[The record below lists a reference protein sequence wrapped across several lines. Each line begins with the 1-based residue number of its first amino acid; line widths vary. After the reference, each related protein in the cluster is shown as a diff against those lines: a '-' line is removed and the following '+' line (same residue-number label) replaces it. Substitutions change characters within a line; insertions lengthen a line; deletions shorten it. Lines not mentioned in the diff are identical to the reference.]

1 MSLSRLLC
9 ACLLSLAL
17 WQTVSVAAAQ
27 GPRATLTRVRGTVRV
42 MRANTRQWATVRQS
56 RQLLLYAGDQVQ
68 ALQRSR
74 ATILVDGARV
84 ELEPGAHITIT
95 AARANRTERGYPSL
109 LAVMGRVFV
118 WLASSAGFEL
128 GAEGVVAGAGGTQF
142 VFEVSAE
149 GVTTVTVLEGSVYLY
164 NDLGRVVIQ
173 AGEQSQ
179 ISKDIPPTRPRQVD
193 VSGYLE
199 WEGTLENLWLGW
211 ETRYTPGATREALQ
225 QAASA
230 AVQAADRTPT
240 DTTLQLRAGEALQ
253 DLGDLKAAEE
263 RYRKA
268 LESSAGDPAVLLH
281 LGYCLLELG
290 LPDEANATFAQALT
304 AVPGEPEAELGQ
316 VLALM
321 ASGDPSRVAE
331 ARASLG
337 QFVTRHPEH
346 GRGHLA
352 AALLAIR
359 SGDATGAQTALA
371 QALRLDP
378 GSYHALAYQSG
389 LALARGDAAAARTAA
404 EQAVAAAPASALAQ
418 QSLAAVLF
426 YAGDLEGAAGAV
438 RTALAA
444 NPLSAMAHLLAA
456 DVALASGDLEGGAA
470 EAEMSVAL
478 DPTLAPALS
487 TLGMARLARNELPAA
502 ESAFARA
509 LQASPQLVAAQTG
522 LGATY
527 LRQGRLDEALRA
539 QAAALAWDR
548 DAVSTHNNLGAA
560 YLAAGR
566 LEEAYAQFAE
576 AIRLQPDSAIAHAN
590 LALAALELNR
600 FAEAVAEGE
609 KAVRLGDRSARLRT
623 TLGRVYLKQNRVL
636 QAWAVLRQAR
646 ELDPDYAL
654 ADLYLAEVNSRLGR
668 SRDAVRET
676 LVGVSKQPSAA
687 LDDREYARTIVR
699 AAAGD
704 DTLIRARTDGRGARG
719 QNSYYLAA
727 EHRESDWDGTH
738 SDYRETTAL
747 GIVGRQTAF
756 QRTDVLVA
764 SGQWDKRDRP
774 GTSAAAGTV
783 GDGDYHTT
791 FRGVDAHYL
800 ARRPVSDG
808 VVTLRLGYRDTDSD
822 DHNPDSLDPD
832 PKPYRHISL
841 DYHGPMVEVRLDR
854 PSTGGARLVAG
865 AVISDQIRQISGLI
879 GTRNPAGSDPPAR
892 FVPFGDDLD
901 RQVGSFYVDYG
912 WPLADKTRL
921 VLGTRGAVADDM
933 SPVWRPRLTLRHA
946 LGPDSTLLL
955 LSWPVLSDDVS
966 EISPVEEW
974 ALADPL
980 SPLDLA
986 RGGYSQSHEAQYQRL
1001 TPGRSLV
1008 RVGVFHRDLRNLLID
1023 LEDPARSAGVAPTVI
1038 GSGYVRGIKLE
1049 AERRLG
1055 RDVTGGL
1062 TVAWQD
1068 SRNDATGRDLPY
1080 QPELTG
1086 SLRLDYLSYSGWRG
1100 EVAMDCVGRRYS
1112 DPGATVRLD
1121 STQLWRLTLAKQHSI
1136 QADFFLTILNLFDED
1151 TGFWRGYPASG
1162 RRVSG
1167 GVEYRF

>member
-1 MSLSRLLC
+1 MSLSRLSW

-17 WQTVSVAAAQ
+17 WWSAAAAIAQ
-27 GPRATLTRVRGTVRV
+27 GPRATLTRVRGNVRV
-42 MRANTRQWATVRQS
+42 MRANTRQWVTVHQS

-84 ELEPGAHITIT
+84 ELEPGAHIAI
-95 AARANRTERGYPSL
+95 AAPRANRTERGYLSL
-109 LAVMGRVFV
+109 FAVVGRVFV

-142 VFEVSAE
+142 VFEVSAA

-164 NDLGRVVIQ
+164 NDLGRVLIQ

-179 ISKDIPPTRPRQVD
+179 ISRDTPPTRPRQVD

-211 ETRYTPGATREALQ
+211 ETRYAPNATRQALEE
-225 QAASA
+225 AASA
-230 AVQAADRTPT
+230 AVQAADQAPA
-240 DTTLQLRAGEALQ
+240 DPALQLRAGEALQ

-263 RYRKA
+263 RYRGA
-268 LESSAGDPAVLLH
+268 LESSAGDPAALRR

-290 LPDEANATFAQALT
+290 LPEEANATFAQALT
-304 AVPGEPEAELGQ
+304 AAPGEPEAELGQ
-316 VLALM
+316 LLALM
-321 ASGDPSRVAE
+321 ASGDPSRVTQ
-331 ARASLG
+331 ARTSLD
-337 QFVTRHPEH
+337 QFIAGHPGH
-346 GRGHLA
+346 VRGHLA

-359 SGDATGAQTALA
+359 SNDATGAQTALT

-378 GSYHALAYQSG
+378 GNYHALAYQSG
-389 LALARGDAAAARTAA
+389 LALARGDAAAARRAA

-426 YAGDLEGAAGAV
+426 YAGDLEGATAAV
-438 RTALAA
+438 QAALAS
-444 NPLSAMAHLLAA
+444 NPLSAMAHLSAA
-456 DVALASGDLEGGAA
+456 DVALARGDLERGAA

-478 DPTLAPALS
+478 DPALTPALS

-502 ESAFARA
+502 ERAFARA

-527 LRQGRLDEALRA
+527 LQQGRLEEALRA
-539 QAAALAWDR
+539 QAAALALDR

-576 AIRLQPDSAIAHAN
+576 AVRLQPDSALAHAN

-609 KAVRLGDRSARLRT
+609 RAVSLGDRSARLRT

-646 ELDPDYAL
+646 ELDPEYAL
-654 ADLYLAEVNSRLGR
+654 ADLYLAEVNARLGR

-676 LVGVSKQPSAA
+676 LAGVSKRPSAA
-687 LDDREYARTIVR
+687 LDDREYARTVVR
-699 AAAGD
+699 TAAGD
-704 DTLIRARTDGRGARG
+704 DLQLRARTDGRGAGG

-727 EHRESDWDGTH
+727 EHRESDWDGSHT
-738 SDYRETTAL
+738 DYRETTAL
-747 GIVGRQTAF
+747 GIVGRQTAY
-756 QRTDVLVA
+756 QSTDVLVA

-774 GTSAAAGTV
+774 GAPTGTATV
-783 GDGDYHTT
+783 GDEDYYTT
-791 FRGVDAHYL
+791 FRGAEAHYL
-800 ARRPVSDG
+800 ARRPVGDG
-808 VVTLRLGYRDTDSD
+808 VVTLRLGYRDADSD
-822 DHNPDSLDPD
+822 DDNPNSLDPD

-841 DYHGPMVEVRLDR
+841 GYHGPMLEARLDR
-854 PSTGGARLVAG
+854 PVAGHGRLVAG
-865 AVISDQIRQISGLI
+865 VAVSDQDREISGLI
-879 GTRNPAGSDPPAR
+879 GTPKPPGSVPPASFVR
-892 FVPFGDDLD
+892 FGEDRD
-901 RQVGSFYVDYG
+901 RQVGSFYVDYDCQ
-912 WPLADKTRL
+912 LTDRTRL
-921 VLGTRGAVADDM
+921 VLGTRGAMADDM
-933 SPVWRPRLTLRHA
+933 RPVWRPRLTLRYA
-946 LGPDSTLLL
+946 LDPDSTLLL

-966 EISPVEEW
+966 EVSPVEEW

-1008 RVGVFHRDLRNLLID
+1008 RVGAFHRDLRNLLVD
-1023 LEDPARSAGVAPTVI
+1023 LEDPARSAGAVPTVI
-1038 GSGYVRGIKLE
+1038 DSGYVRGLKLE

-1055 RDVTGGL
+1055 RDLSGGL

-1068 SRNDATGRDLPY
+1068 SRNDANGRDLPY
-1080 QPELTG
+1080 QPEVTA
-1086 SLRLDYLSYSGWRG
+1086 SVRLDYLSYSGWRG
-1100 EVAMDCVGRRYS
+1100 EVAMEHVGRRYA
-1112 DPGATVRLD
+1112 DVAATARLD
-1121 STQLWRLTLAKQHSI
+1121 STQLWHLTLAKQHSV
-1136 QADFFLTILNLFDED
+1136 QADFFLTILNLFDEE
-1151 TGFWRGYPASG
+1151 TGFWRGYPAYG

-1167 GVEYRF
+1167 GFEYRF